1 MFSRAKN
8 VKVRVFP
15 LFRGDAMN
23 RRSLEHFIIEYF
35 KDEDIQDF
43 KIGEMIYVKVEK
55 IEPAEALHTDR
66 HTRLDLT
73 VQEDGMDVERFGFV
87 KRPDENIDESL
98 ISSDLAKAYLNLFR
112 NGKEPWKKILLSG
125 EPGTGKTLF
134 AHELLANAQL
144 RGLKTY
150 SIPASML
157 LGEYIGDTIRVI
169 NSVKRAVGK
178 DCVLFIDDCDL
189 ILHNRND
196 MKSFGSL
203 LESVVAFLN
212 FIDDFEGYMIAA
224 SNDREIDPAIENR
237 MFGIRFDLP
246 STDMLY
252 RFMKKT
258 DPTIT
263 PREANSIHDKR
274 GSYRDAQKYQV
285 MKLAGM
291 YKERNLATAHD
302 PLYR

>member
-73 VQEDGMDVERFGFV
+73 VQEDGMDVEKFSFV

-98 ISSDLAKAYLNLFR
+98 ISSDLAKAYLSLFR

-157 LGEYIGDTIRVI
+157 LGEYIGDTIRVV

-178 DCVLFIDDCDL
+178 DSILFIDDCDL

-212 FIDDFEGYMIAA
+212 FTVI
-224 SNDREIDPAIENR
+224 
-237 MFGIRFDLP
+237 L
-246 STDMLY
+246 
-252 RFMKKT
+252 
-258 DPTIT
+258 DPTFGLSSVCGVT
-263 PREANSIHDKR
+263 FF
-274 GSYRDAQKYQV
+274 GSAKVFPAFTSGPV
-285 MKLAGM
+285 MVSNVSTFVGVRSCQLISSSCS
-291 YKERNLATAHD
+291 L
-302 PLYR
+302 

>member
-1 MFSRAKN
+1 
-8 VKVRVFP
+8 
-15 LFRGDAMN
+15 
-23 RRSLEHFIIEYF
+23 
-35 KDEDIQDF
+35 
-43 KIGEMIYVKVEK
+43 MIFVKVEK
-55 IEPAEALHTDR
+55 VEPSEAIHADR

-73 VQEDGMDVERFGFV
+73 VQEDGMDVEKFGFV
-87 KRPDENIDESL
+87 KRPDESIDESL
-98 ISSDLAKAYLNLFR
+98 ISSDLAKAYLRLFR
-112 NGKEPWKKILLSG
+112 EGREPWKKVLLSG

-134 AHELLANAQL
+134 AHELLANAQQ

-150 SIPASML
+150 SIPASMF
-157 LGEYIGDTIRVI
+157 LGEYIGDTIRVV
-169 NSVKRAVGK
+169 NSVKRAVTK
-178 DCVLFIDDCDL
+178 DSILFIDDCDL

-212 FIDDFEGYMIAA
+212 FIDEFEGYMIAA

-246 STDMLY
+246 SADMLN
-252 RFMKKT
+252 RFMRKT

-263 PREANSIHDKR
+263 AREANSIHDRR
-274 GSYRDAQKYQV
+274 GSYRDAQKYLV
-285 MKLAGM
+285 MKMAGLTN
-291 YKERNLATAHD
+291 ERKLATSHD

>member
-8 VKVRVFP
+8 VRVRVFP

-35 KDEDIQDF
+35 KEEDIQDF

-66 HTRLDLT
+66 NTRLELT

-98 ISSDLAKAYLNLFR
+98 ISSDLAKAYLSLFR

-134 AHELLANAQL
+134 AHELLANAQK

-212 FIDDFEGYMIAA
+212 FIDEFEGYMIAA

-246 STDMLY
+246 TTDMLY

-258 DPTIT
+258 DPTVT

-291 YKERNLATAHD
+291 GNEHKLATSHD

>member
-1 MFSRAKN
+1 MS
-8 VKVRVFP
+8 KVRVFP

-87 KRPDENIDESL
+87 KRPEENMDESL
-98 ISSDLAKAYLNLFR
+98 ISSDLAKAYLSLFR
-112 NGKEPWKKILLSG
+112 NGKEPWRKILLSG

-134 AHELLANAQL
+134 AHELLANAQQ

-157 LGEYIGDTIRVI
+157 LGEYIGDTIRVV

-212 FIDDFEGYMIAA
+212 FIDEFEGYMIAA

-252 RFMKKT
+252 RFMKKADAT
-258 DPTIT
+258 VT
-263 PREANSIHDKR
+263 PREANAIHDKR

-291 YKERNLATAHD
+291 GNEHKLATSHD